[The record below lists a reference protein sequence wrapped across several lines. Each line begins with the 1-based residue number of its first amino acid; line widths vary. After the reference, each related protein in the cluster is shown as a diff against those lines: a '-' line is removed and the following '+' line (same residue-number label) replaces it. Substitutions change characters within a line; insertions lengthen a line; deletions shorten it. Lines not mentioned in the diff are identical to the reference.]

1 MMERDV
7 LLSRFRP
14 WINAAAVAAVFAALA
29 ALVLTCPLDDL
40 LFSHLAA
47 GDRILEQRAVPRSEE
62 FTYTAFGLPWTDL
75 PWLHQAGLAALRRAG
90 GLPAV
95 VVVHALLWIGIFSW
109 LFRAAGG
116 GRGAARAGQGG
127 GGADAAGRAAIVLA
141 AGTACGPW
149 LRAGEA
155 VAAALLLAALALLGA
170 ALGAADAR
178 RRWILWGA
186 LPALALAGANLHE
199 RFVLVLLATAL
210 VAVDRLMA
218 GARGWALGS
227 ADSAPAFAA
236 AADALVGLALQSG
249 AALLNPYG
257 ARALRLPFELALDP
271 RGVLPLLRALD
282 DDGRPILSGGLAP
295 AVGFALAALLV
306 AALALILFRPGG
318 ARLFEATF
326 LLILMVLALRAR
338 RDLPPLALAAA
349 YFALRRLRG
358 TPGGEAIPAGAPA
371 SPRSAP
377 LRAAATI
384 LAAAVAV
391 AGVWVALDALRPSW
405 PPRTS
410 PLPAFR
416 PEPDEYPEGA
426 ARFIAGSALPGQV
439 FHSLPSG
446 GWLLDAWKR
455 DRRVFADSR
464 REPFEHGVLARYLEA
479 IDDPEAFE
487 RAADKYQIT
496 AVLWPH
502 KDADRGATLLRHLA
516 SPGRWGLAAID
527 AGASVWVRADALSP
541 AIVRNAPLVPGQT
554 LAGLAP
560 ALLSDLAARPRRGP
574 PVREAALGA
583 FFAAAGEPAGAET
596 FLRRAIERAPR
607 AAPLWIRLGEALEGR
622 GDREGALQAWRTAAG
637 LRAGGGEAEAAL
649 GRLALEAGDLDE
661 AQRRLDAATR
671 AGDERPA
678 TLAARARL
686 ADRRG
691 REAEARSL
699 FAAALRAGA
708 ERDVL
713 VAAAGFEGAHGGLEA
728 ALDLYARARARRP
741 DDPVIAAEAAALLE
755 TAGRFADAM
764 EIARGPAEGARA
776 RTAAAGGA
784 TAADRRLLEVAARVA
799 RRAGEPERAL
809 EWEKAIAAAGGAAP
823 RSGPAT
829 PGR

>member
-1 MMERDV
+1 MERDV

-14 WINAAAVAAVFAALA
+14 WINAAAVAAVGAALI

-95 VVVHALLWIGIFSW
+95 GVVHALLWIGIFAW

-116 GRGAARAGQGG
+116 DRG
-127 GGADAAGRAAIVLA
+127 AAGRAAMVLA

-155 VAAALLLAALALLGA
+155 IAGLLLLAALALLGA
-170 ALGAADAR
+170 ALEAGDAR

-186 LPALALAGANLHE
+186 LPALVLAGANLHE

-210 VAVDRLMA
+210 FAVDRLMA
-218 GARGWALGS
+218 GMRGWAQGS
-227 ADSAPAFAA
+227 AESSPGFAA

-249 AALLNPYG
+249 AALVNPYG

-271 RGVLPLLRALD
+271 RGVLPLLRTLG

-306 AALALILFRPGG
+306 AALALILLRPGG

-349 YFALRRLRG
+349 WCALHRLRA
-358 TPGGEAIPAGAPA
+358 TPGG
-371 SPRSAP
+371 
-377 LRAAATI
+377 RAAPVQAAAMI
-384 LAAAVAV
+384 LAAAVAG
-391 AGVWVALDALRPSW
+391 AGAWVALDALHPAW
-405 PPRTS
+405 PPRTC
-410 PLPAFR
+410 PIPAFR
-416 PEPDEYPEGA
+416 PAADEYPEGA
-426 ARFIAGSALPGQV
+426 ARFIAGSGLPGQV

-527 AGASVWVRADALSP
+527 AGASTWVRADALSP
-541 AIVRNAPLVPGQT
+541 AIARNAPRAAGQS

-560 ALLSDLAARPRRGP
+560 ALLSELAARPRRGP

-583 FFAAAGEPAGAET
+583 FFVAVGEPAGAET
-596 FLRRAIERAPR
+596 FFRRAIERAPR
-607 AAPLWIRLGEALEGR
+607 AAALWIRLGEALEAR
-622 GDREGALQAWRTAAG
+622 GDREGAVQALRAAAG
-637 LRAGGGEAEAAL
+637 LRAAGGVAEAAL

-671 AGDERPA
+671 GGDERPA

-699 FAAALRAGA
+699 FGAALRAGA
-708 ERDVL
+708 DRDVL
-713 VAAAGFEGAHGGLEA
+713 VAAARFEGAHGGPEA

-755 TAGRFADAM
+755 AAGRFTEAM

-784 TAADRRLLEVAARVA
+784 TVEDRRLLEVAARVA
-799 RRAGEPERAL
+799 RLSGEPERAE
-809 EWEKAIAAAGGAAP
+809 EWEKAIAA
-823 RSGPAT
+823 T